1 MQMYK
6 ILLFVKRKSG
16 LTRKEFIDYY
26 ENRHVPLVLK
36 TVSNARLYRRNFVI
50 NGAEVSGIAGA
61 ETATLGYD
69 CVTEIGF
76 ATKAEAE
83 KHIAD
88 YLDPQNNPVIVADEN
103 NFIEPGGLTF
113 VIVEPHQTAEYSGM
127 AQ

>member
-1 MQMYK
+1 MYK
-6 ILLFVKRKSG
+6 ILLFVKRKAG
-16 LTRKEFIDYY
+16 LTRDEFIDYY
-26 ENRHVPLVLK
+26 ENRHVPLIQK
-36 TVSNARLYRRNFVI
+36 SVSNARLYRRNFVVNEEDVAGI
-50 NGAEVSGIAGA
+50 SGADTE
-61 ETATLGYD
+61 TLGYD

-113 VIVEPHQTAEYSGM
+113 VIVEPRQTSDYSG
-127 AQ
+127 AKE